1 MFSCPLY
8 FAVTCHEL
16 VNIIAQSP
24 LPYTL
29 VNEVSAYLQV
39 GRLVFEAW
47 LIKDGFNLLPVE
59 VGDPDSFDQT
69 SINKLLHSLMRS
81 IRNVNLH

>member
-1 MFSCPLY
+1 M
-8 FAVTCHEL
+8 
-16 VNIIAQSP
+16 VNIIAQSL

-47 LIKDGFNLLPVE
+47 LMKDGFNLLPVE
-59 VGDPDSFDQT
+59 VGDPDSFDQA
-69 SINKLLHSLMRS
+69 SIDKLLHSLSRL
-81 IRNVNLH
+81 IRNVNLR